1 VVSPSS
7 HLPGVCLSPAERRV
21 RLIDA
26 YRVDLVVDVGAN
38 SGQYAGAIRA
48 AGYRGRIVSFE
59 PLRKPHAE
67 LATAATAD
75 TAWECRQ
82 LALGQRRCTTRVNV
96 SEDSRNSSVLAV
108 GNRHLRAVP
117 DSRTVEIESVSMVRL
132 DEIWAGVAREARR
145 PYLKIDVQGY
155 ELEVLRGATE
165 ALGAFSLVEVK
176 LSMAPVYVG
185 GPLFVDV
192 FGFLRAQ
199 GFAPIAFEGVLDD
212 EETGEMLQADG
223 IFGRGTISSLDN
235 ETYSD

>member
-1 VVSPSS
+1 
-7 HLPGVCLSPAERRV
+7 
-21 RLIDA
+21 
-26 YRVDLVVDVGAN
+26 
-38 SGQYAGAIRA
+38 
-48 AGYRGRIVSFE
+48 
-59 PLRKPHAE
+59 
-67 LATAATAD
+67 
-75 TAWECRQ
+75 
-82 LALGQRRCTTRVNV
+82 
-96 SEDSRNSSVLAV
+96 
-108 GNRHLRAVP
+108 
-117 DSRTVEIESVSMVRL
+117 
-132 DEIWAGVAREARR
+132 
-145 PYLKIDVQGY
+145 
-155 ELEVLRGATE
+155 VLRGATE